1 MAMPMIEALTPEQK
15 QQLSRYRR
23 KSRKKWNR
31 IIRSTE
37 RIDLENAT
45 SAIPS
50 SMVAKGIAQMYNQL
64 GLTAPKILFFPSPDA
79 AWKSIQVKLTYHRC
93 LTRLLT
99 KITNFVGLIC
109 GGSGCISAL
118 IFVPFLLSYWLLR
131 HVKFL
136 SGFLNIIAGTI
147 GLFTLIMIATGF
159 VFLLLSPLTY
169 CVEQLELKWN
179 RSQLRQKFGQRLT
192 PHFTQTLIQQLQHQ
206 IYQQISAAGWD
217 DISQAERFFR
227 SENARQIWLN
237 LDRPIYEEWRNQ
249 YGHFVEKSQPSEFSY
264 CFDFPITL
272 AGQIGLYDFCVS
284 VLQCDTT
291 KWLPRHRNPS
301 QLRALHDLM
310 RECSFILPFEKICF
324 LCDRPVRFSV
334 DRKNR
339 LHDFNEPALEFADG
353 SYLHFHH
360 GLRVR

>member
-45 SAIPS
+45 SAI
-50 SMVAKGIAQMYNQL
+50 AQMYAQL
-64 GLTAPKILFFPSPDA
+64 GLTVPRIIFFPSPDA
-79 AWKSIQVKLTYHRC
+79 AWKSIQPKLTHQRW

-118 IFVPFLLSYWLLR
+118 IFFPFGLLYWLLR

-136 SGFLNIIAGTI
+136 SGFLNIIAGAI

-179 RSQLRQKFGQRLT
+179 RHQLRRKFGQRLT
-192 PHFTQTLIQQLQHQ
+192 PDFTQPLIQQLQHQ
-206 IYQQISAAGWD
+206 ISQQISVAVWD
-217 DISQAERFFR
+217 EITQEERFFR
-227 SENARQIWLN
+227 SENARQIWTN
-237 LDRPIYEEWRNQ
+237 LDQPICGGWYQ
-249 YGHFVEKSQPSEFSY
+249 HYGKFFEKSPPSKFSY
-264 CFDFPITL
+264 LFEFPI
-272 AGQIGLYDFCVS
+272 ASAEKIGLYDFCVS
-284 VLQCDTT
+284 ILQCN
-291 KWLPRHRNPS
+291 HNPS
-301 QLRALHDLM
+301 QLRALDDLI
-310 RECSFILPFEKICF
+310 RECSFILPFEKVCF
-324 LCDRPVRFSV
+324 LCDCPVRFSV

-339 LHDFNEPALEFADG
+339 LHDINEPALEFADG
-353 SYLHFHH
+353 SCLHFHH

>member
-1 MAMPMIEALTPEQK
+1 MIETLTPAQK

-37 RIDLENAT
+37 RMNLEKAT
-45 SAIPS
+45 SANDLRRAS
-50 SMVAKGIAQMYNQL
+50 FAQIYNQL
-64 GLTAPKILFFPSPDA
+64 GLTAPRIIFFPSPDA
-79 AWKSIQVKLTYHRC
+79 AGKFIQSKLTHHRW
-93 LTRLLT
+93 LTRLFQ

-118 IFVPFLLSYWLLR
+118 IFFPFVLLYWLLR

-147 GLFTLIMIATGF
+147 GLLTLIMIATGF
-159 VFLLLSPLTY
+159 VFFLLSPLTY
-169 CVEQLELKWN
+169 CLEQLELKWN
-179 RSQLRQKFGQRLT
+179 RHQLRRKFGQRLT
-192 PHFTQTLIQQLQHQ
+192 PHFTQPLIQQLQHQ
-206 IYQQISAAGWD
+206 ISQQISPAVWN
-217 DISQAERFFR
+217 DIAKEERFFR
-227 SENARQIWLN
+227 SENARQIWKN
-237 LDRPIYEEWRNQ
+237 LDQPICGEWYDY
-249 YGHFVEKSQPSEFSY
+249 YGRFVEKSPPSKFSY
-264 CFDFPITL
+264 CFEFPIAS

-284 VLQCDTT
+284 ILQC
-291 KWLPRHRNPS
+291 HHNPS

-310 RECSFILPFEKICF
+310 CECSFILPFEKVCF